1 MTSWG
6 GEKRGKTMNDI
17 DNDPTNVE
25 YWELAKVFV
34 EQFPQMAE
42 GYAEVAG
49 ITNDEFNVSTPSE
62 LCNKYNR
69 TFNRIRQHML
79 GAV

>member
-1 MTSWG
+1 MS
-6 GEKRGKTMNDI
+6 DI
-17 DNDPTNVE
+17 DDDPANVE

-49 ITNDEFNVSTPSE
+49 ITTEEFNQSTPSE
-62 LCNKYNR
+62 LCDKYKRTSNR
-69 TFNRIRQHML
+69 LRQHML
-79 GAV
+79 GMA